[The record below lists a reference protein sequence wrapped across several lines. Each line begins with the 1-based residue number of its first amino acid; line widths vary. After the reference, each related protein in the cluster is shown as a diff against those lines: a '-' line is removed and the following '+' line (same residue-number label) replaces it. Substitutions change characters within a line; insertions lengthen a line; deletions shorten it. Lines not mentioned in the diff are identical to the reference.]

1 METSR
6 PSPRTNRT
14 RRVPHPVLI
23 GQGWREPK
31 CPCCTR
37 YAEHAAGRCSADTHP
52 RSSRSKH
59 AVRRKV
65 LCWCV
70 RAPAEAVT
78 RASVGRRCWQRSGA
92 RLHSASGRSRARP
105 TSWPRYREHPAAFRP
120 RGEQCLYRRRADSDP
135 PPRRTKWTRRVPPP
149 VLIGHAASLNPY
161 PQDMKRQNGALFR
174 SGGRLARW
182 RTRVHRGMTSRQKKR
197 GKSGAS
203 PGPEPMYGLQ
213 RGASGADLNCRAT
226 VLRNALPRG
235 RLLAGIVVLLE
246 FRAELCSIL
255 QAKLLC
261 ADTWGSQTM

>member
-1 METSR
+1 
-6 PSPRTNRT
+6 
-14 RRVPHPVLI
+14 L
-23 GQGWREPK
+23 
-31 CPCCTR
+31 
-37 YAEHAAGRCSADTHP
+37 AAGAGSARARGCTP
-52 RSSRSKH
+52 RQAGRGRGRQAGRGIAS
-59 AVRRKV
+59 
-65 LCWCV
+65 
-70 RAPAEAVT
+70 T
-78 RASVGRRCWQRSGA
+78 R
-92 RLHSASGRSRARP
+92 LPSGRGASSACTVGGP
-105 TSWPRYREHPAAFRP
+105 TA
-120 RGEQCLYRRRADSDP
+120 P

>member
-1 METSR
+1 VLCGHSPTQLTQQARSTAEGALLVR
-6 PSPRTNRT
+6 ASPRGGRNA
-14 RRVPHPVLI
+14 RVGWPQVLAALGREAALRVRPVEGAADKL
-23 GQGWREPK
+23 
-31 CPCCTR
+31 
-37 YAEHAAGRCSADTHP
+37 AEVSRAPGCLPAAGR
-52 RSSRSKH
+52 
-59 AVRRKV
+59 AVPV
-65 LCWCV
+65 
-70 RAPAEAVT
+70 PSE
-78 RASVGRRCWQRSGA
+78 GRQR
-92 RLHSASGRSRARP
+92 
-105 TSWPRYREHPAAFRP
+105 
-120 RGEQCLYRRRADSDP
+120 P

-161 PQDMKRQNGALFR
+161 PQDIKRQNRALFR